1 MKSNFAGRIVLLFLS
16 ALALTLSARSGQN
29 ADQKKQEHAAATGSA
44 SAAARS
50 AKTAVAPVKLI
61 GAILV
66 PGNPLRFDISW
77 VDQATARYYLAEGG
91 NAAVDVFDAE
101 NNLYLGRIGGFHG
114 VGQAGDPCGP
124 IEGMGPNGVVV
135 TPDNHLWADDAHGT
149 VKVFDLK
156 EAQPPF
162 TNVMPV
168 ATISTG
174 ANCRADEIGFD
185 PKDHVIMVG
194 NPEEH
199 PPFAT
204 VISSDPPY
212 AVLAKIPFEGAT
224 GLEQPLWD
232 PELKG
237 GRMLL
242 TVPDEDGDKGKVV
255 VINLKDPKNP
265 VIEATYAA
273 PHCGSGLA
281 LGPAQHL
288 LVGCGGGTPLLIL
301 NALTGKPITTVEKTQ
316 GADEVWYNPGDNH
329 FYAPFGF
336 GPHPTLSVI
345 DAATGKL
352 ISNLPAGPTAHSV
365 TAYRGNNHIFVPIG
379 SPNERAPGDMC
390 NAMFGLPEKHG
401 CVAVYAHE
409 K

>member
-1 MKSNFAGRIVLLFLS
+1 MKSNFAGRFLLVLAS
-16 ALALTLSARSGQN
+16 ALALTVSTLPGQYADHKTQEHPARARSGN
-29 ADQKKQEHAAATGSA
+29 NLNT
-44 SAAARS
+44 
-50 AKTAVAPVKLI
+50 PVKLI

-66 PGNPLRFDISW
+66 PGNALRFDISW

-101 NNLYLGRIGGFHG
+101 NDLFLGRIPGFHG
-114 VGQAGDPCGP
+114 VGAPGDPCGP
-124 IEGMGPNGVVV
+124 IEGMGPSGIVV

-149 VKVFDLK
+149 VKVFDLAN
-156 EAQPPF
+156 AQPPF
-162 TNVMPV
+162 NNVKPI

-174 ANCRADEIGFD
+174 AQCRADEIGFD
-185 PKDHVIMVG
+185 PQDHVIMVG

-199 PPFAT
+199 PPFAA
-204 VISSDPPY
+204 VISSDSPY
-212 AVLAKIPFEGAT
+212 AVLAKIPFPDAS

-232 PELKG
+232 AELKG

-242 TVPDEDGDKGKVV
+242 TVPDEEGDKGKVV

-265 VIEATYAA
+265 AIESTYST

-281 LGPAQHL
+281 LGPSQHL
-288 LVGCGGGTPLLIL
+288 LVGCEGGKPLLIL
-301 NALTGKPITTVEKTQ
+301 NALTGKAITTVEKTQ
-316 GADEVWYNPGDNH
+316 GADEVWYNSGDNR

-336 GPHPTLSVI
+336 GDNPTLSVI

-352 ISNLPAGPTAHSV
+352 LSNLPVGPASHSV
-365 TAYRGNNHIFVPIG
+365 AAYRGNNHVFVPIAI
-379 SPNERAPGDMC
+379 PNERAKSDAC
-390 NAMFGLPEKHG
+390 SVLFGFPEKHG

>member
-1 MKSNFAGRIVLLFLS
+1 MKPNSVGYLVLALAS
-16 ALALTLSARSGQN
+16 ALALTVSAHPGQN
-29 ADQKKQEHAAATGSA
+29 AEHQAQEHRAP
-44 SAAARS
+44 ARPVNNL
-50 AKTAVAPVKLI
+50 KKPVKLI

-91 NAAVDVFDAE
+91 NASVDVFDAE
-101 NNLYLGRIGGFHG
+101 NDLFLGRIPGFHG
-114 VGQAGDPCGP
+114 PGAADDPCGP
-124 IEGMGPNGVVV
+124 IEGMGPNGVLV

-149 VKVFDLK
+149 VKVFDLTNAK
-156 EAQPPF
+156 PPF
-162 TNVMPV
+162 TSVSPI

-174 ANCRADEIGFD
+174 AHCRADEIGFD
-185 PKDHVIMVG
+185 PQDHIIMVG

-204 VISSDPPY
+204 VISSDAPY
-212 AVLAKIPFEGAT
+212 TVLSKIPFPDAT

-232 PELKG
+232 AELKG

-255 VINLKDPKNP
+255 VINLKDPKKP
-265 VIEATYAA
+265 VIEATYPT

-281 LGPAQHL
+281 LGPSQHL
-288 LVGCGGGTPLLIL
+288 LVGCEGGKQLLIL
-301 NALTGKPITTVEKTQ
+301 NALTGKVITTVDGTQ
-316 GADEVWYNPGDNH
+316 GADEVWYNSGDNH

-336 GPHPTLSVI
+336 GANPTLSVI
-345 DAATGKL
+345 DAGTGKL
-352 ISNLPAGPTAHSV
+352 ISNLPAGPVSHSV
-365 TAYRGNNHIFVPIG
+365 AAYRGNNHIFVPIAI
-379 SPNERAPGDMC
+379 PNERAKTDGC
-390 NAMFGLPEKHG
+390 NVMFGFPEKHG
-401 CVAVYAHE
+401 CIAVYAHM

>member
-1 MKSNFAGRIVLLFLS
+1 MRSNRIGRLVLVLVS
-16 ALALTLSARSGQN
+16 ALALTVSAHPGQN
-29 ADQKKQEHAAATGSA
+29 AEHQSPERRPNAHSGNSL
-44 SAAARS
+44 S
-50 AKTAVAPVKLI
+50 KPVKLI

-91 NAAVDVFDAE
+91 NAGVDVFDAE
-101 NNLYLGRIGGFHG
+101 NDLFLGRIPGFHG
-114 VGQAGDPCGP
+114 VGAPDDPCGP
-124 IEGMGPNGVVV
+124 IEGMGPSGILV

-149 VKVFDLK
+149 VKVFDLTN
-156 EAQPPF
+156 AQSPF
-162 TNVMPV
+162 NNVSPV

-174 ANCRADEIGFD
+174 AHCRADEIGFD

-204 VISSDPPY
+204 LISSDAPY
-212 AVLAKIPFEGAT
+212 TVLGKIPFPDAT

-232 PELKG
+232 AELKG

-242 TVPDEDGDKGKVV
+242 TVPDEEGDKGKVV

-265 VIEATYAA
+265 VVETTYPT

-281 LGPAQHL
+281 LGPSQHL
-288 LVGCGGGTPLLIL
+288 LVGCEGGKQLLIL
-301 NALTGKPITTVEKTQ
+301 NALTGKVITTVEQTQ
-316 GADEVWYNPGDNH
+316 GADEVWYNSGDNS

-336 GPHPTLSVI
+336 GANPTLSVI

-352 ISNLPAGPTAHSV
+352 ISNLPAGPVSHSV
-365 TAYRGNNHIFVPIG
+365 AVFRGNNHIFVPIAI
-379 SPNERAPGDMC
+379 PNERAKTDSC
-390 NAMFGLPEKHG
+390 NVLFGFPEKHG
-401 CVAVYAHE
+401 CIAVYAHQ

>member
-1 MKSNFAGRIVLLFLS
+1 MRSNRIGRFVLVLAS
-16 ALALTLSARSGQN
+16 ALALTVSSHPGQN
-29 ADQKKQEHAAATGSA
+29 AERQAQERRPNAHAGNSL
-44 SAAARS
+44 S
-50 AKTAVAPVKLI
+50 KPVKLI

-91 NAAVDVFDAE
+91 NAGVDVFDAE
-101 NNLYLGRIGGFHG
+101 NDLFLGRIPGFHG
-114 VGQAGDPCGP
+114 VGAPDDPCGP
-124 IEGMGPNGVVV
+124 IEGMGPSGILV

-149 VKVFDLK
+149 VKVFDLTN
-156 EAQPPF
+156 AQPPF
-162 TNVMPV
+162 NNVSPV

-174 ANCRADEIGFD
+174 AHCRADEIGFD

-204 VISSDPPY
+204 LISSDAPY
-212 AVLAKIPFEGAT
+212 TVLGKIPFPDAT

-232 PELKG
+232 AELKG

-242 TVPDEDGDKGKVV
+242 TVPDEEGDKGKVV

-265 VIEATYAA
+265 VIEATYPT

-281 LGPAQHL
+281 LGPSQHL
-288 LVGCGGGTPLLIL
+288 LVGCEGGKQLLIL
-301 NALTGKPITTVEKTQ
+301 NALTGKVITTVEQTQ
-316 GADEVWYNPGDNH
+316 GADEVWYNSGDNS

-336 GPHPTLSVI
+336 GANPTLSVI

-352 ISNLPAGPTAHSV
+352 ISNLPAGLKSMYSV
-365 TAYRGNNHIFVPIG
+365 VG
-379 SPNERAPGDMC
+379 SGSTRKGSLNLWAISGQNSRSVSKPMSLRTLNPSASADGPNPRSLPG
-390 NAMFGLPEKHG
+390 
-401 CVAVYAHE
+401 
-409 K
+409 